1 MIWHTAS
8 PLLIEKALPEE
19 LCDDLLCYIKDSAS
33 RPRTF
38 QGELNETLRKS
49 DYVEMDRDLERR
61 VFTSTR
67 HILVSHFGTDV
78 SPIRQPSVAYLYGPG
93 AGFVAHHDEVSEIE
107 KERAATNG
115 QPVVGGDITMVFWLS
130 HPPEYEGGALFFD
143 TPPME
148 FRPPRGAAVAFPAT
162 RDYIHGVRPITT
174 GERITLVMRVSAG
187 AGGSGRSR

>member
-67 HILVSHFGTDV
+67 HILVTSAPTCHLSGNRP
-78 SPIRQPSVAYLYGPG
+78 SPTSTGPVPG
-93 AGFVAHHDEVSEIE
+93 SSP
-107 KERAATNG
+107 T
-115 QPVVGGDITMVFWLS
+115 T
-130 HPPEYEGGALFFD
+130 
-143 TPPME
+143 
-148 FRPPRGAAVAFPAT
+148 T
-162 RDYIHGVRPITT
+162 R
-174 GERITLVMRVSAG
+174 
-187 AGGSGRSR
+187 